1 MYLIQNSFSHFNFNI
16 RIMKSSL
23 LMIIPILLGTLVL
36 PAMAQNNE
44 YILDENYDLTA
55 DGTVFLDSE
64 DAEVTIT
71 GSDRNDVHLSVY
83 HRVDVDGIEWGGGD
97 FKMNIT
103 QRDGDIYIEE
113 AGGNSNSF
121 RIGNIEREYRITINI
136 PRTVP
141 IDIKGDDGTYEISD
155 TGGAIRIAADDSD
168 IIIRNAAGE
177 DFIFMID
184 DGAIYMDKGRG
195 KLSVTL
201 DDGEFQVENGLFN
214 EIDASADDGDL
225 SFGTELYDDGQY
237 NFSIDDGELE
247 LDILGGGGN
256 IDVVYDDTNINIFGG
271 FTIISDSEER
281 TVYSVSGGSA
291 SVNIGIEDGELYL
304 RNSK

>member
-1 MYLIQNSFSHFNFNI
+1 MKFSL
-16 RIMKSSL
+16 S
-23 LMIIPILLGTLVL
+23 MIIPMLLWALVM
-36 PAMAQNNE
+36 PAAAQNNE
-44 YILDENYDLTA
+44 YVLDENYDLSS
-55 DGTVFLDSE
+55 DGTVFLESD

-71 GSDRNDVHLSVY
+71 GSDRNDVRLSVY
-83 HRVDVDGIEWGGGD
+83 HRIDVDGIEWGGGD

-113 AGGNSNSF
+113 AERNNSF
-121 RIGNIEREYRITINI
+121 RIGNIEREYRIAIQI
-136 PRTVP
+136 PRRIP
-141 IDIKGDDGTYEISD
+141 IDIKGDDGTYDISD

-168 IIIRNAAGE
+168 INIRNAAGE
-177 DFIFMID
+177 EFTFMID
-184 DGAIYMDKGRG
+184 DGAVYMDKGQG
-195 KLSVTL
+195 KLSVSL

-214 EIDASADDGDL
+214 EIDANADDGNL
-225 SFGTELYDDGQY
+225 SFSTELYDDGQY

-271 FTIISDSEER
+271 FTIISDAEER
-281 TVYSVSGGSA
+281 TVYSVSGGNA
-291 SVNIGIEDGELYL
+291 SVDIRIEDGELYL

>member
-1 MYLIQNSFSHFNFNI
+1 M
-16 RIMKSSL
+16 
-23 LMIIPILLGTLVL
+23 
-36 PAMAQNNE
+36 PAAAQNNE
-44 YILDENYDLTA
+44 YVLDENYDLSP
-55 DGTVFLDSE
+55 DGTVFLDSD

-71 GSDRNDVHLSVY
+71 GSDRNDVRLSVY
-83 HRVDVDGIEWGGGD
+83 HRIDVDGIEWGGGD

-113 AGGNSNSF
+113 AEQNNSF
-121 RIGNIEREYRITINI
+121 RIGNIEREYRITIQI
-136 PRTVP
+136 PRRIP
-141 IDIKGDDGTYEISD
+141 IDIKGDDGTYDISD
-155 TGGAIRIAADDSD
+155 TGGAIRIMADDSD
-168 IIIRNAAGE
+168 INIRNAAGE
-177 DFIFMID
+177 DFTFMID
-184 DGAIYMDKGRG
+184 DGAVYMDKGQG

-201 DDGEFQVENGLFN
+201 DDGEFRVENGLFN

-225 SFGTELYDDGQY
+225 SFGTELYDDGRY

-281 TVYSVSGGSA
+281 TVYSISGGSA

-304 RNSK
+304 RNSQ